1 MKVLL
6 LSGENM
12 LSLLATMERLTGLK
26 FLLIFKLLCQVNMKN
41 IVENLNQDKR
51 DQF

>member
-12 LSLLATMERLTGLK
+12 LSLLATMEKLTGLK
-26 FLLIFKLLCQVNMKN
+26 LLLIFKLLCQEDMKN
-41 IVENLNQDKR
+41 IVENFNHVKNK
-51 DQF
+51 F